1 VKSYVI
7 NLDSDRDR
15 LAKIEQE
22 FATAGM
28 AFERVTAIYGADLP
42 DRLAPYFLDADG
54 NYAPY
59 LTAGEVGC
67 YASHLS
73 VWRRMLLEED
83 RCALICEDDV
93 RLAPQFRE
101 LIDLI
106 IAKAA
111 PGWDLIRLSSP
122 TKRAAHTVTELTPRY
137 SMVRY
142 TKIPASAAGY
152 LLSKAGAK
160 KLLIPMRRTRPVDM
174 DCGRPWEFNLDAYG
188 VLPTPVLQD
197 DLGVIPG
204 LRPASSIDKA
214 GKRDQIRR
222 PRGFTGIA
230 GRFFTWHRINRL
242 RYNLRTIGLRRLIR
256 IRIEHQIR
264 RLSSLR

>member
-1 VKSYVI
+1 
-7 NLDSDRDR
+7 
-15 LAKIEQE
+15 
-22 FATAGM
+22 
-28 AFERVTAIYGADLP
+28 
-42 DRLAPYFLDADG
+42 
-54 NYAPY
+54 
-59 LTAGEVGC
+59 
-67 YASHLS
+67 
-73 VWRRMLLEED
+73 MLLEED

-93 RLAPQFRE
+93 RLAPHFRE

-106 IAKAA
+106 IANA
-111 PGWDLIRLSSP
+111 PPDWDVIRLSSP
-122 TKRAAHTVTELTPRY
+122 TKRATHTVTEVIPPY

-142 TKIPASAAGY
+142 TKIPASTAGY

-160 KLLIPMRRTRPVDM
+160 KLLMPMRRTRPVDM

-197 DLGVIPG
+197 DLGVVPG

-230 GRFFTWHRINRL
+230 ARFFTTHRINRL
-242 RYNLRTIGLRRLIR
+242 RYNVRTIGLRRLMR
-256 IRIEHQIR
+256 IRAEHQIKRLLDLDLNFWAPLRARPR
-264 RLSSLR
+264 RPRH

>member
-1 VKSYVI
+1 
-7 NLDSDRDR
+7 
-15 LAKIEQE
+15 
-22 FATAGM
+22 
-28 AFERVTAIYGADLP
+28 
-42 DRLAPYFLDADG
+42 
-54 NYAPY
+54 
-59 LTAGEVGC
+59 
-67 YASHLS
+67 
-73 VWRRMLLEED
+73 
-83 RCALICEDDV
+83 
-93 RLAPQFRE
+93 
-101 LIDLI
+101 
-106 IAKAA
+106 
-111 PGWDLIRLSSP
+111 
-122 TKRAAHTVTELTPRY
+122 
-137 SMVRY
+137 
-142 TKIPASAAGY
+142 
-152 LLSKAGAK
+152 
-160 KLLIPMRRTRPVDM
+160 M
-174 DCGRPWEFNLDAYG
+174 DCGRPREFNLDAYG